1 MRIKPFHK
9 RFNHFTIDHNMPEI
23 VALNAIR
30 DSIVKGELVVVV
42 GTGCSISLT
51 NNECRSLSWMGLIE
65 SGFQFAKIKGKVTEE
80 QIGFWANLLCSPDI
94 DDILSAAEY
103 VGRKLEAPA
112 GELYA
117 RWLNESFQAVLPV
130 NSAMSNAI
138 KGIANIGV
146 PICTLNYDFLLE
158 SVTGLPPTTLS
169 DTRKA
174 TAWMRGEETSILHL
188 HGHWQQPETCVL
200 GIRDYEKTLNSEC
213 RNLFQRHLSSFK
225 RLLFIGCGDTFSD
238 PNFSALI
245 SWLKTHMSASSLQHY
260 ALVNE
265 KQLAE
270 RHADTTW
277 HGFVD
282 PISYG
287 ESHSDLPNFL
297 ESIFTSK
304 SGGTRRVVSTK
315 KTIRGDK
322 NLKLV
327 ADYREFLIRDCGQ
340 MTIEGVRADMDT
352 AQRRF
357 DLEKLFVPL
366 DLLPCPPDISLDDP
380 ARQKKLNSWKR
391 KSKDAQ
397 PFGGIFKKTKGLALL
412 ALPGGGKSL
421 LLKRLAVAY
430 ASPDR
435 RLKSDDGLPQIEITP
450 VLIRCR
456 EWRDYITLPIA
467 TLLKNLPDI
476 TGQPELDGLSV
487 ALTPLF
493 KAGKILLLIDG
504 LDEIHD
510 DADRTVFVENLR
522 AFLDQYP
529 RTKLVVT
536 SREAGFNLV
545 APYLATY
552 CEQWRVAP
560 LSSEAIKQLCS
571 HWHKLMVGNSLEALT
586 EAETLG
592 AVLTSNVALR
602 RLAENP
608 LLLTM
613 LLVVKHGAGRLP
625 PDRVSLYSRAV
636 EVLLD
641 TWNIKGHDAL
651 NMKEAI
657 PQLSY
662 IAYELMQAGQQTAT
676 EQELLDL
683 LEKARKNVPQI
694 SRYARDT
701 PYEFLKRV
709 ELRSSLLLE
718 AGHQVE
724 NGRAVPFYQFRH
736 LTFQEYLTALAIVE
750 GHYDG
755 YDTKTPITKPLT
767 GRLASDEW
775 KEIVP
780 MTAVLAGKQAEPIV
794 KALVNQGN
802 MLQRKMDAGKEFAG
816 KTEWLKHPGVLPSVI
831 ARLVQSLIEEA
842 QAEPQTLAAAL
853 KLIAYF
859 ARGCH
864 SAMDWRALCRGPY
877 AQELIH
883 QAWEL
888 YQSMRLPEET
898 WIRNSYASFAAYRK
912 PTSYWIGKDGQE
924 ELYELLN
931 DCTDENVCLG
941 LMTCVG
947 ILWNGKGM
955 SAKGKTVPKVYSRI
969 EVLLFNENKAV
980 AHVALWAWGLHRHRG
995 FVTQT
1000 PTPKILDFLVE
1011 KYVEFSADDS
1021 SNLFA
1026 FSLDSCLG
1034 LPRNSWTPKLTIEQI
1049 EFVKSVPQISPETP
1063 WIRNANAALVI
1074 AFHSCSIWSDEEL
1087 VLKLIDVRERHKH
1100 AINSR
1105 ILNSVDQTLSQ
1116 IIPHGVDYLSTVS
1129 NSDEGEAEYDE
1140 ELPEFDLDDI
1150 EELLEV
1156 SEN

>member
-1 MRIKPFHK
+1 M
-9 RFNHFTIDHNMPEI
+9 IDHNMPEI
-23 VALNAIR
+23 VALNAVR
-30 DSIVKGELVVVV
+30 DSIAKGELVVVV

-51 NNECRSLSWMGLIE
+51 NNKCQSLSWTGLIE
-65 SGFQFAKIKGKVTEE
+65 SGFQFAKMKGKVTEE
-80 QIGFWANLLCSPDI
+80 QIEIWGNMLRSSDI
-94 DDILSAAEY
+94 DDTLSAAEY
-103 VGRKLEAPA
+103 VGRKLEAPE

-117 RWLNESFQAVLPV
+117 RWLNESFQDVLPV
-130 NSAMSNAI
+130 NSDMSSAI
-138 KGIANIGV
+138 KIIASLGI
-146 PICTLNYDFLLE
+146 PICTLNYDSLLE
-158 SVTGLPPTTLS
+158 SVTGLPPIVLS

-174 TAWMRGEETSILHL
+174 TAWMRGEENSILHL
-188 HGHWQQPETCVL
+188 HGHWQQPETCIL
-200 GIRDYEKTLNSEC
+200 GIRDYEKTLNSES
-213 RNLFQRHLSSFK
+213 RNLFQRHLSAFK

-245 SWLKTHMSASSLQHY
+245 RWLKTHMNASSLQHY

-265 KQLAE
+265 KQLIE
-270 RHADTTW
+270 RHADPTW

-287 ESHSDLPNFL
+287 ELHSDLPKLLGN
-297 ESIFTSK
+297 IFVSK
-304 SGGTRRVVSTK
+304 SGGARRVVPATK
-315 KTIRGDK
+315 KNKGDK
-322 NLKLV
+322 NLKLIS
-327 ADYREFLIRDCGQ
+327 DYREFLIRDCGQ

-380 ARQKKLNSWKR
+380 VRQKKLSLWKR

-397 PFGGIFKKTKGLALL
+397 PFGDIFEKTKGLALL

-456 EWRDYITLPIA
+456 EWRDHITLPIA
-467 TLLKNLPDI
+467 TLLKRLPDI
-476 TGQPELDGLSV
+476 TGQPELDGLCL

-493 KAGKILLLIDG
+493 RTGKILLLIDG

-560 LSSEAIKQLCS
+560 LSHDAIKQLCS
-571 HWHKLMVGNSLEALT
+571 HWHKLMAGNSPEALS

-625 PDRVSLYSRAV
+625 PDRVSLYGRAV

-676 EQELLDL
+676 EQELLGL
-683 LEKARKNVPQI
+683 LEKARRNVPQI
-694 SRYARDT
+694 NRYARDT

-755 YDTKTPITKPLT
+755 YDTKVAITKPLT

-775 KEIVP
+775 KEVVP
-780 MTAVLAGKQAEPIV
+780 MTAVLAGKQAEPII

-802 MLQRKMDAGKEFAG
+802 ILQRKMDAGKGFAG

-842 QAEPQTLAAAL
+842 QAEPRTLAAAL

-864 SAMDWRALCRGPY
+864 AVMDWRALCRGPY

-888 YQSMRLPEET
+888 YQSMELPEET

-912 PTSYWIGKDGQE
+912 PTNYWVSAEGQE

-931 DCTDENVCLG
+931 DCSDQNICLG

-955 SAKGKTVPKVYSRI
+955 PPKEKISTNVYSRI
-969 EVLLFNENKAV
+969 ETLLFHENRAV
-980 AHVALWAWGLHRHRG
+980 AHVALWNWGLHRHRG
-995 FVTQT
+995 QVTQL
-1000 PTPKILDFLVE
+1000 PDPKILDFLAE
-1011 KYVEFSADDS
+1011 KIAECNADDS
-1021 SNLFA
+1021 NNLFA

-1034 LPRNSWTPKLTIEQI
+1034 FPRKIWTPKLTATQI
-1049 EFVKSVPQISPETP
+1049 EFFRSLSNFSESTP
-1063 WIRNANAALVI
+1063 WIRYSCAVLAI
-1074 AFHSCSIWSDEEL
+1074 AFHSRDIWNDEQL
-1087 VLKLIDVRERHKH
+1087 VLKIIEVRERYKGV
-1100 AINSR
+1100 NSR
-1105 ILNSVDQTLSQ
+1105 ILNSIDQTLSQ
-1116 IIPHGVDYLSTVS
+1116 IIPYGVDYLSTVS
-1129 NSDEGEAEYDE
+1129 EDTNDDDDENTDEMPEY
-1140 ELPEFDLDDI
+1140 DLDDI
-1150 EELLEV
+1150 EESLEI